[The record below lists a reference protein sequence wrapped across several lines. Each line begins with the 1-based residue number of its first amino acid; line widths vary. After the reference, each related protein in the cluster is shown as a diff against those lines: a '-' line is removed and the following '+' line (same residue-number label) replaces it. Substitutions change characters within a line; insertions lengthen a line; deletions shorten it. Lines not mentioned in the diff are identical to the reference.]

1 MNLVTEMSLPI
12 QIVKFVLTDKTYF
25 LLLHDFRNPR
35 AVDSHL
41 SKLLLGISMKKR
53 VSPWRTSLIIGQPT
67 FHILSKE
74 CIVPNLSNNMK
85 A

>member
-53 VSPWRTSLIIGQPT
+53 VSP
-67 FHILSKE
+67 
-74 CIVPNLSNNMK
+74 
-85 A
+85 